1 VRMRCME
8 CDAFLYEYRAA
19 TERYAVLSE
28 MLEKTGIPKAFPD
41 LEFQKLKDQVA
52 EARLHCHRV
61 RKALTIHR
69 ESRLCPR
76 SKLPQHHRDRTL
88 MR

>member
-1 VRMRCME
+1 MGCME
-8 CDAFLYEYRAA
+8 CDAFLYEYRVAA
-19 TERYAVLSE
+19 ERYAVLSQ
-28 MLEKTGIPKAFPD
+28 MLGKAGIPKAFRD
-41 LEFQKLKDQVA
+41 MEFQKLKNQVV
-52 EARLHCHRV
+52 EARLNCHTL

-76 SKLPQHHRDRTL
+76 SKPAQHHRDRAL